1 MKKWYMLLVFVITA
15 VGATAL
21 IVSQAGAL
29 PQYATDTGLACG
41 SCHVN
46 PAGGGTLTS
55 LGTAFL
61 NNGHKLPTTTQA
73 TAPTTTQ
80 ATAPTTTQ
88 TTAPTTTNTTQK
100 TTTTTAATTT
110 TTAAAT
116 TTTTAGPGGTPPS
129 GPTTVSND
137 DSATSDS
144 SAIDDSNESARAG
157 EGGRTETET
166 GDDTAGE
173 QHDTAQLQKAVDS
186 SARRTWFAHS
196 QQEHASDRTASTR
209 NSHGD

>member
-1 MKKWYMLLVFVITA
+1 MRVLKKWYMLLVFVITA

-21 IVSQAGAL
+21 IVAQAGAL
-29 PQYATDTGLACG
+29 PQYATQTGLACG
-41 SCHVN
+41 DCHVN
-46 PAGGGTLTS
+46 PSGGGTLTS

-61 NNGHKLPTTTQA
+61 NNGHKLPTTTQ
-73 TAPTTTQ
+73 
-80 ATAPTTTQ
+80 
-88 TTAPTTTNTTQK
+88 TTAPTTTNTTQQTTTTTAA

-116 TTTTAGPGGTPPS
+116 TTTTAGPGGTPPP
-129 GPTTVSND
+129 GPTTVSSD

-144 SAIDDSNESARAG
+144 GAIDDSNESAHAG

-166 GDDTAGE
+166 GDDTAGD
-173 QHDTAQLQKAVDS
+173 QHDASQLQKAVDS

-196 QQEHASDRTASTR
+196 QQEHASNRTASTR
-209 NSHGD
+209 QSRGD